1 MLASIDAASTAGE
14 DVRAGTVE
22 TANGTVP
29 VRVLTERLETRTGQ
43 PAFLQI
49 AQDRITEQQTL
60 DAMIRVLLVGGAIV
74 VLVAL
79 AFGAF
84 YAERALVPIAIRSP
98 RSAGPCA
105 GSASSPP
112 TRATNCAPR

>member
-1 MLASIDAASTAGE
+1 M
-14 DVRAGTVE
+14 
-22 TANGTVP
+22 
-29 VRVLTERLETRTGQ
+29 LTERLETRTGQ

-79 AFGAF
+79 AFGAI
-84 YAERALVPIAIRSP
+84 YAERALVPIRDSLASQR
-98 RSAGPCA
+98 GPCA